1 MAPSLKP
8 NAAISPARTSPAYG
22 GHELQKKLRSAIGTL
37 RFRVEDKCRL
47 NRSCE
52 ELVGVLDHCP
62 GRTLQ
67 DRWLHFEKNIW
78 PGWLANENRLSPEH
92 RWTSGVRVLVM
103 ARLVAPSWEWTC
115 HVHLMKWIVRL
126 AETDPLF
133 QQYELLR
140 NAVNELSW
148 AADISRI
155 KAIRNGLR
163 ILLTHGYRSL
173 KEITD
178 ADLSNI
184 PADARGVDTLD
195 RALCSLG
202 VFTRTP
208 KRGSTRK
215 SRLERLS
222 PDEMLRIAKVPERFR
237 AVTTRY
243 LETYATRISDTYTS
257 LRHKA
262 IALAHFWRF
271 VHDSY
276 PELKTCADVLP
287 AHARAYIPHAL
298 ERARQAQRGGPKDDV
313 RITAHAWLLHVRTFF
328 ADICSWAT
336 EPDSPF
342 RRLATRVVPL
352 QRNDLRGIGFEKARR
367 QQVSRMTARI
377 LDLEREMP
385 NLRAF
390 AFRRWQDAGNAY
402 KDSATDLRSRTT
414 EVDAFWDWALLELLV
429 QSGLRIE
436 EASELTTLDIL
447 KRSMPDGRLY
457 YMLHV
462 KPSKY
467 DRARVVPIGDG
478 LGRVLAEIIRHVKS
492 FYGTESIPPCD
503 HWDHRQRKPRPRA
516 PYLLQGVRHPSPVGI
531 QTIRG
536 RIQTLSIKSGL
547 RRADGSTLVV
557 VPHDCRR
564 IFASEHL
571 NNDTPVHVIQA
582 LLGHAT
588 IDTVMVYAKLY
599 PRKMIE
605 EYRKA
610 MRGVYSAFHGEES
623 FKKPTRQEWDAFAAS
638 CSMRDMGTHLCA
650 LPTGEHCPRGL
661 VCLGCSHA
669 QPKKS
674 AVPIFRRMLASH
686 ERELTSARSRNEPA
700 GQITAREVEIV
711 RISTALRRA
720 DELDSDVA
728 AAIETAGSPPN
739 SMSAAPWDRWWLCSV
754 SSMA

>member
-1 MAPSLKP
+1 MAPSPKP
-8 NAAISPARTSPAYG
+8 NAAVSPARTSPAYD
-22 GHELQKKLRSAIGTL
+22 GHELLKQLRSAIGTL

-52 ELVGVLDHCP
+52 ELVGVLDRCP

-92 RWTSGVRVLVM
+92 RWTWGVRVLVM
-103 ARLVAPSWEWTC
+103 ARLVVPSWEWTR

-126 AETDPLF
+126 SETDPLF

-148 AADISRI
+148 AAAISRI
-155 KAIRNGLR
+155 KAIRTGLR
-163 ILLTHGYRSL
+163 ILLTRGYVCL
-173 KEITD
+173 KEIMD
-178 ADLSNI
+178 ADLCNI
-184 PADARGVDTLD
+184 PVDARGVDTLD
-195 RALCSLG
+195 RALCALG

-208 KRGSTRK
+208 KRGTTRK
-215 SRLERLS
+215 SRLERLC
-222 PDEMLRIAKVPERFR
+222 PDQMVSIAKVPEGFR
-237 AVTTRY
+237 AVTTLY
-243 LETYATRISDTYTS
+243 LETYATRISDTYAS

-276 PELKTCADVLP
+276 PEVKTCAAVLP

-298 ERARQAQRGGPKDDV
+298 ERARQAQRGGSQDDV

-328 ADICSWAT
+328 ADICAWAT

-342 RRLATRVVPL
+342 RRLAPRVVPL

-367 QQVSRMTARI
+367 QLISRMTARM

-390 AFRRWQDAGNAY
+390 AFRRWQDARNTC
-402 KDSATDLRSRTT
+402 KDSAADPRTRT
-414 EVDAFWDWALLELLV
+414 VEVDAFWDWALLELLV

-447 KRSMPDGRLY
+447 KRRMPDGRLY

-478 LGRVLAEIIRHVKS
+478 LGRVLAEIIRRVRS
-492 FYGTESIPPCD
+492 FYGTDSVPLCD
-503 HWDHRQRKPRPRA
+503 HWNHRERRPRPRA
-516 PYLLQGVRHPSPVGI
+516 PYLLQGVKHPSPLGI

-536 RIQTLSIKSGL
+536 RIQILSIKSGL
-547 RRADGSTLVV
+547 RRADGSPLVV

-564 IFASEHL
+564 VFASEHL

-610 MRGVYSAFHGEES
+610 MRGVYRTFHGEES
-623 FKKPTRQEWDAFAAS
+623 LKKPTRQEWDAFAAN

-686 ERELTSARSRNEPA
+686 ERELAAARQRAEPA
-700 GQITAREVEIV
+700 GQLASRELEIV

-720 DELDSDVA
+720 DELDADVA
-728 AAIETAGSPPN
+728 DSIEATAGGF
-739 SMSAAPWDRWWLCSV
+739 DIV
-754 SSMA
+754 SSAPQ